1 MCYDLKVSIVSFVTV
16 SLSGL
21 AAIKI
26 KQPTLG
32 LLMICYGLIQL
43 AEAIIWIGIDKNN
56 KNINKI
62 GTKLAKYSL
71 PLHNIA
77 IGIGILIA
85 FWAYKN
91 NLKYWIPLFLG
102 IIFYIIVL
110 IIYHKNRHSEKQF
123 TSNCDL
129 PKDSDRCTNISARL
143 QWPFPYGWYFY
154 SFLISLVIM
163 IVYIKPLFPNG
174 AIIGLFYGLL
184 WFITLYLGK
193 SQVQGSFW
201 CWSVAIFSPIL
212 VIMIYFISKKNDN

>member
-16 SLSGL
+16 TLSGL
-21 AAIKI
+21 VAIKI
-26 KQPTLG
+26 KQHVLG
-32 LLMICYGLIQL
+32 LLMICYGLMQL

-56 KNINKI
+56 KSINKI

-91 NLKYWIPLFLG
+91 NLKYWIPLIIG
-102 IIFYIIVL
+102 ILFYIIVL
-110 IIYHKNRHSEKQF
+110 VIYHKNRNSEQQF
-123 TSNCDL
+123 TSHCDL

-143 QWPFPYGWYFY
+143 QWPFPHEWYMY

-163 IVYIKPLFPNG
+163 FVYIKPLFPNG
-174 AIIGLFYGLL
+174 AIIGSFYALL
-184 WFITLYLGK
+184 WLITLYLGK
-193 SQVQGSFW
+193 TQVHGSFW
-201 CWSVAIFSPIL
+201 CWSAAIFAPIL
-212 VIMIYFISKKNDN
+212 VIMIYCISKKK

>member
-16 SLSGL
+16 TLSGL
-21 AAIKI
+21 VAIKI
-26 KQPTLG
+26 KQPILG
-32 LLMICYGLIQL
+32 LLMICYGLMQL

-56 KNINKI
+56 KSINKI

-77 IGIGILIA
+77 IGIGIIIA

-91 NLKYWIPLFLG
+91 NLKYWIPLIVG

-110 IIYHKNRHSEKQF
+110 VIYHKNRHGEQQF
-123 TSNCDL
+123 TSHCDL

-143 QWPFPYGWYFY
+143 EWPFPHTWYMY

-163 IVYIKPLFPNG
+163 FVYIKPLFPNG
-174 AIIGLFYGLL
+174 AIIGSFYALL

-193 SQVQGSFW
+193 AQVQGSFW
-201 CWSVAIFSPIL
+201 CWSAALFSPIL
-212 VIMIYFISKKNDN
+212 VIIIYCISKKK